1 MIKTKDISWF
11 SHDSNAKDHPKCMLI
26 IDQMGLEAY
35 GIFWI
40 LIETLREQHDYRY
53 PLSLIPSL
61 ARKYN
66 TTVAKMETIVK
77 NYDLFKI
84 EDDNFFW
91 NQSLKRRMQFLENK
105 KLQQIEAGKKGVL
118 AKKMKQEQQLKE
130 LSHIGSTNRPSFDPV
145 PIKENKKKPNKKK
158 EKLSFSQFKNLF
170 LEQNKDKIF
179 FVENTDFAKTTTF
192 EISPAGFIVNMHN
205 NKILTKEDA
214 MEVWTALYKAYSSDL
229 LDKYFIKKEEDYA
242 KV

>member
-1 MIKTKDISWF
+1 M
-11 SHDSNAKDHPKCMLI
+11 

-61 ARKYN
+61 ARKYH
-66 TTVAKMETIVK
+66 TTVAKMETIVR

-105 KLQQIEAGKKGVL
+105 KLQQIEAGKKGAL

-130 LSHIGSTNRPSFDPV
+130 LSHIGSTNRPSFDPLR
-145 PIKENKKKPNKKK
+145 IKENKTKLNKKK

-170 LEQNKDKIF
+170 IKNDKDKIF

-192 EISPAGFIVNMHN
+192 KINSAGFIVNMHS

-214 MEVWTALYKAYSSDL
+214 MEVWTALYIAYTTFNSVE
-229 LDKYFIKKEEDYA
+229 KYFVKKKDETNENS
-242 KV
+242 